1 MTSSINNHSH
11 FVLTLTFLL
20 TSISLFSSVMGW
32 ILILVICAVI
42 MRLALYFKLHKHAP
56 SIRTLNLL
64 ALLSGIVL
72 AYFSI
77 QLGVLL
83 GMLNLLV
90 MASAL
95 KLMLLRNNRDYHQ
108 LITTV
113 GFLIGC
119 GFIFQQGILF
129 SLIYLLLMIA
139 LILSLALHY
148 SPSKS
153 LLKTSKDISIMGIQA
168 APIALVLFLVMPK
181 FDPLWQMPASRSSE
195 TGLSEKVTP
204 GDIAKLSQS
213 SDLVFRASFDSKIP
227 DPQQRYW
234 RAIVLEDFDGASW
247 QVAGQRLAVRKQYR
261 QYGKEFNASSIGDP
275 FSYEVFA
282 EPTHQKWLY
291 AMDVA
296 IPSGLASNKKIWQ
309 SQDYQLISKT
319 PLVSTFQYSVKSY
332 PETPLNESLF
342 TLDRRI
348 NLQLPESGNPL
359 TQQWVSKLRSKFAD
373 NNKFANA
380 VMEYFRTEEFVY
392 TLNPP
397 LMPDNPVDTFL
408 FDAKAGFCSHYASAM
423 AYALRLGGIPARLV
437 TGYQGGELRS
447 DYLSIYQYDAHA
459 WVEAWFDD
467 KGWQR
472 LDPTAAVAPDRI
484 EYGLQAAVEQ
494 ESFRFN
500 SVSWLNDVRL
510 MLGSMDYVWTKWVLG
525 FDQEQQKDLF
535 KSLIGELTPRKVAL
549 FAFSIFASIFILIAL
564 FYLPVWRK
572 PEVDKSTSYY
582 LKAQQLL
589 KKMGISRANS
599 KGPIDFS
606 RQVANQTD
614 KNISEP
620 FTKLTKLHVIHLYR
634 PDRPFEQK
642 KHYTLM
648 ANELKKMK
656 LALKNIR

>member
-1 MTSSINNHSH
+1 
-11 FVLTLTFLL
+11 
-20 TSISLFSSVMGW
+20 MGW
-32 ILILVICAVI
+32 ILILVICAVV

-108 LITTV
+108 LIITV

-129 SLIYLLLMIA
+129 SLIYLLLMVA

-153 LLKTSKDISIMGIQA
+153 FIKTSKDISIMGLQA
-168 APIALVLFLVMPK
+168 APIALILFLVMPK
-181 FDPLWQMPASRSSE
+181 FNPLWQMPASRGSE
-195 TGLSEKVTP
+195 TGLSEKITP

-213 SDLVFRASFDSKIP
+213 SDLVFRASFDSTIP
-227 DPQQRYW
+227 EPQQRYW

-247 QVAGQRLAVRKQYR
+247 QVAPQRQAVRKQYR
-261 QYGKEFNASSIGDP
+261 QYGKEFKVSPKGNP

-282 EPTHQKWLY
+282 EPTHQQWLY

-296 IPSGLASNKKIWQ
+296 IPNGITSNQRIWQ
-309 SQDYQLISKT
+309 SQDYQLISKA
-319 PLVSTFQYSVKSY
+319 PLVSTFQYRVNSY
-332 PETPLNESLF
+332 PDTALNESLF

-348 NLQLPESGNPL
+348 NLQIPDSGNPL
-359 TQQWVSKLRSKFAD
+359 TQKWVSKLRNKFPDSK
-373 NNKFANA
+373 KFANEI
-380 VMEYFRTEEFVY
+380 MQYFQTEGFVY
-392 TLNPP
+392 TLNPQ

-437 TGYQGGELRS
+437 TGYQGGELRP
-447 DYLSIYQYDAHA
+447 DYMSVYQYDAHA
-459 WVEAWFDD
+459 WVEAWFDE

-472 LDPTAAVAPDRI
+472 LDPTAVVAPDRI
-484 EYGLQAAVEQ
+484 EYGLQAAVAA
-494 ESFRFN
+494 ESFLFNSPFSLARFN
-500 SVSWLNDVRL
+500 SVSWLNDLRL
-510 MLGSMDYVWTKWVLG
+510 MLDNMDYAWTKWVLG

-535 KSLIGELTPRKVAL
+535 KSFIGELTPRKVAL
-549 FAFSIFASIFILIAL
+549 FAFSVFASIFILIAL

-572 PEVDKSTSYY
+572 PKVDRSITYY

-589 KKMGISRANS
+589 TKMGISRPNS
-599 KGPIDFS
+599 KGPMDFS
-606 RQVANQTD
+606 QQVVMQAD
-614 KNISEP
+614 ARISEP
-620 FTKLTKLHVIHLYR
+620 FTKLTKLYVIHLYR
-634 PDRPFEQK
+634 PDTPIEQK
-642 KHYTLM
+642 KHYALM
-648 ANELKKMK
+648 ANELRKMK
-656 LALKNIR
+656 LAIKSILN